1 MVSPMQRAGRLLVA
15 LALTLA
21 VLTCGEPAAPRQSIT
36 IAEGAGATD
45 TVDAPLAQALIVD
58 VRTFHGFPARGALV
72 EFHALTVASVPL
84 PAFTVRLG
92 PIGGPRELVS
102 VLDTVGTDG
111 RAAVLVKLGPL
122 AGSGAVEITV
132 PELGLIDTAVYT
144 IRPGNAVRVVSEP
157 ADTAVSIAHGFSLR
171 TSVRDRHENVRAD
184 AVTYAADSS
193 SATVSASGAVAGL
206 TAGRARVRAYLP
218 AGPADTSWVTVVP
231 QGTIAAIVPT
241 GIAIVDLDGAN
252 YREVPGVP
260 IGGAAWVDWNPR
272 GDTLVYASSDYDS
285 WVYITDLVGAPRRLI
300 TDSTG
305 LVSEY
310 RPQFT
315 ANGQWIYFGGRKGP
329 QDDAVWRVRPD
340 GSGPIQVGP
349 GGVDADNH
357 PGPSSDGELVAY
369 VTNRCCY
376 PNKGLFVLHVSTG
389 AIDSLAPA
397 ALTPRFSPGDSLLGF
412 VTPTDGI
419 WVLRPDGS
427 ALRRVSPFINS
438 IYNYYQGFDWSPN
451 GEWIIAR
458 APTNRL
464 ELIRLADGLV
474 LELPQFTT
482 LDRPAWR
489 P

>member
-1 MVSPMQRAGRLLVA
+1 MVSPMQRVARLLVA
-15 LALTLA
+15 PALLLA
-21 VLTCGEPAAPRQSIT
+21 VLTCGEPAAPPQPLT
-36 IAEGAGATD
+36 IAGGTGATD
-45 TVDAPLAQALIVD
+45 TVDAPLAQPLIVD
-58 VRTFHGFPARGALV
+58 VRTSQGLPARGALV
-72 EFHALTVASVPL
+72 LFRALTVASIPL
-84 PAFTVRLG
+84 SQYTVRLG
-92 PIGGPRELVS
+92 PIGGPREFVS
-102 VLDTVGTDG
+102 LYDTVGADA
-111 RAAVLVKLGPL
+111 RAEVLVALGPV
-122 AGSGAVEITV
+122 AGPGAVEITV
-132 PELGLIDTAVYT
+132 PELGLTDTATYT
-144 IRPGNAVRVVSEP
+144 IRPGNAVRIVTEP
-157 ADTAVSIAHGFSLR
+157 ADTVVSVSHAFSLR
-171 TSVRDRHENVRAD
+171 TSVLDRHDNLRSD
-184 AVTYAADSS
+184 AVTYLADSS
-193 SATVSASGAVAGL
+193 SATVSTNGAVASL
-206 TAGRARVRAYLP
+206 TAGRASVRAYIS

-231 QGTIAAIVPT
+231 QATIAAIVPT

-285 WVYITDLVGAPRRLI
+285 WMYVTDLVGAPRRLI

-310 RPQFT
+310 RPQYS
-315 ANGQWIYFGGRKGP
+315 ANGQWIYFGGRRGS

-340 GSGPIQVGP
+340 GSSPVQVGP
-349 GGVDADNH
+349 GGVEADNH
-357 PGPSSDGELVAY
+357 PGPSGDGELVAY

-376 PNKGLFVLHVSTG
+376 PNDGLFVLHVSTG

-397 ALTPRFSPGDSLLGF
+397 ALTPRFSPADSLLGF

-438 IYNYYQGFDWSPN
+438 IYNYYQGFDWSPD
-451 GEWIIAR
+451 GVWIIAR

-474 LELPQFTT
+474 LELPQFTA

>member
-1 MVSPMQRAGRLLVA
+1 MVAPMQRVGRLLIAVA
-15 LALTLA
+15 LPLAL
-21 VLTCGEPAAPRQSIT
+21 LTCGAPTEPRLSIT
-36 IAEGAGATD
+36 IVAGAGLTD
-45 TVDAPLAQALIVD
+45 TVDAPLAQPLIVE
-58 VRTFHGFPARGALV
+58 VRRSDGSPVRGTLVGFY
-72 EFHALTVASVPL
+72 ALTVTSDPL
-84 PAFTVRLG
+84 PRYTVRLG
-92 PIGGPRELVS
+92 PIGGPREFVGVS
-102 VLDTVGTDG
+102 DSADADG
-111 RAAVLVKLGPL
+111 RAEALVTLGPV
-122 AGSGAVEITV
+122 AGSAGVVVTV
-132 PELGLIDTAVYT
+132 PELGLTDTALYT
-144 IRPGNAVRVVSEP
+144 IRPGNAVRIVSEP
-157 ADTAVSIAHGFSLR
+157 ADTVVSISHGFALR
-171 TSVRDRHENVRAD
+171 AGVRDRHDNVRAD

-193 SATVSASGAVAGL
+193 SATVSASGVVAGV
-206 TAGRARVRAYLP
+206 TAGRARVRAYIP
-218 AGPADTSWVTVVP
+218 AVAADTSWVTVVP
-231 QGTIAAIVPT
+231 QGTIAAVVPT

-272 GDTLVYASSDYDS
+272 GDTLVYASTDYDS
-285 WVYITDLVGAPRRLI
+285 WVYITDLVHPPRRLI

-310 RPQFT
+310 RPQYS

-340 GSGPIQVGP
+340 GSGAVQVGP

-376 PNKGLFVLHVSTG
+376 PNDGLFVLHVSTG

-419 WVLRPDGS
+419 WMLRPDGS
-427 ALRRVSPFINS
+427 GLRRVSPFINS

-458 APTNRL
+458 APTNHL
-464 ELIRLADGLV
+464 ELIRVADGLV

>member
-1 MVSPMQRAGRLLVA
+1 MQRVGRWLVS
-15 LALTLA
+15 LALPLA
-21 VLTCGEPAAPRQSIT
+21 VLTCGEPVAPRLSIT
-36 IAEGAGATD
+36 IAAGAGVTD
-45 TVDAPLAQALIVD
+45 TVDAPLALPLIVE
-58 VRTFHGFPARGALV
+58 VRRSDGSPVRGALV
-72 EFHALTVASVPL
+72 GFFALTVPSVPL
-84 PAFTVRLG
+84 PQYTVRLG
-92 PIGGPRELVS
+92 PIGGPRQFVS
-102 VLDTVGTDG
+102 VVDTVGADA
-111 RAAVLVKLGPL
+111 RAEVLVTLGPV
-122 AGSGAVEITV
+122 AGSGGVEITV
-132 PELGLIDTAVYT
+132 PELGLTDTALYT

-157 ADTAVSIAHGFSLR
+157 ADTVVSISHGFSLR
-171 TSVRDRHENVRAD
+171 TGVRDRHENVRAD
-184 AVTYAADSS
+184 PVTYAADSS
-193 SATVSASGAVAGL
+193 SATVSASGTVAGL
-206 TAGRARVRAYLP
+206 TAGRARVRAYIP
-218 AGPADTSWVTVVP
+218 TVAADTSWVTVVP
-231 QGTIAAIVPT
+231 QATIAAIVPT

-272 GDTLVYASSDYDS
+272 GDTLVYASTDYDS
-285 WVYITDLVGAPRRLI
+285 WVYVSDLVGAPRRLI

-310 RPQFT
+310 RPEFS

-329 QDDAVWRVRPD
+329 QDDAIWRVRSD
-340 GSGPIQVGP
+340 GSGAVQVGP

-438 IYNYYQGFDWSPN
+438 IYNYYQGFDWSPD

-458 APTNRL
+458 APSKHL
-464 ELIRLADGLV
+464 ELIRVADGLV
-474 LELPQFTT
+474 LELPQFTA